1 METYVFAPILLLEV
15 RVYSEIRVIPVTVSE
30 KTSRMRLIT
39 LILIGLSSTA
49 LAHTPDG
56 DTLVS
61 LTHSLTS
68 PHHLTLAL
76 IALLACVILF
86 RRRAAGRVKSKRN
99 R

>member
-1 METYVFAPILLLEV
+1 
-15 RVYSEIRVIPVTVSE
+15 
-30 KTSRMRLIT
+30 MRLIT

-68 PHHLTLAL
+68 PHHLALAL
-76 IALLACVILF
+76 IALVACVVLF
-86 RRRAAGRVKSKRN
+86 RRRAVGRAKSKRN